1 MSDEKKGKKG
11 MATFGVICFGQM
23 ISIFGSAMTQF
34 GLMIW
39 AWDQTGQATA
49 LALIGFFAFA
59 PQILMAPIAGA
70 LVDRWNRKTTI
81 ILSDLAA
88 GMGTVAALIL
98 YSSGMLEIW
107 HLYIIAAVVGA
118 FGSFQFPAYSAA
130 ITMLVDKSN
139 YERATAIWG
148 LAFAVGGGILGP
160 AMAVL
165 MLTLVG
171 ISGVLT
177 FDIVTFTFAIGLML
191 LIKIPEPER
200 AKDIGRGIKGLFK
213 DAGYGFKYIFK
224 RKPLLGLQLT
234 YFSSNFFGNMSMILL
249 APMILAVT
257 ASNEMTLATIMAGL
271 GAGSLT
277 GGIILALWGGSKTH
291 KIIVIMTGIVFEG
304 VCQIFFGLSTT
315 VIMWTTIAFILAMS
329 GPFVFGSSQAIWQR
343 KVPANRQGRVFA
355 ARGVIAMSAGAFG
368 MVLAGPLADL
378 IFEPGMMEGGNL
390 AMTFGWL
397 LGTGPGTGIKL
408 IMILCG
414 IGSAIT
420 AMVALSIH
428 RIRNVETLVLDAD
441 EPEAILEVYKDDIMM
456 AYKARKITK
465 DEMQSLYKKKKEK
478 VYLGVSKD
486 EPKEESD

>member
-1 MSDEKKGKKG
+1 MTSEEKGRKG

-34 GLMIW
+34 ALMIW
-39 AWDQTGQATA
+39 AWQQTGQATS
-49 LALIGFFAFA
+49 LALIGFFGFA
-59 PQILMAPIAGA
+59 PALIMAPIAGA

-88 GMGTVAALIL
+88 GMGTVAGLIL

-107 HLYIIAAVVGA
+107 HLYVIAAGVGA

-130 ITMLVDKSN
+130 ITMLVEKEN

-160 AMAVL
+160 AMAVFL
-165 MLTLVG
+165 LALVG

-177 FDIVTFTFAIGLML
+177 FDIVTFTFAIGLIL
-191 LIKIPEPER
+191 FIKIPEPER
-200 AKDIGRGIKGLFK
+200 AKDIGKGIKGLFK

-224 RKPLLGLQLT
+224 RKSLLGLQLT
-234 YFSSNFFGNMSMILL
+234 YFTSNFFGNMSMILL

-257 ASNEMTLATIMAGL
+257 ASNEATLATIMVGM
-271 GAGSLT
+271 GAGSIV
-277 GGIILALWGGSKTH
+277 GGIVLTFWGGSKTN
-291 KIIVIMTGIVFEG
+291 KILVIMSGIVIEGICQVFFSLG
-304 VCQIFFGLSTT
+304 TS

-343 KVPANRQGRVFA
+343 KVPPNRQGRVFA
-355 ARGVIAMSAGAFG
+355 ARGVIAMSAGAIG
-368 MVLAGPLADL
+368 MVLAGPFADL

-390 AMTFGWL
+390 ALTFGWL

-408 IMILCG
+408 IMLLCG
-414 IGSAIT
+414 IGSAMT
-420 AMVALSIH
+420 ALVALSIP

-441 EPEAILEVYKDDIMM
+441 EPEAIMEIYKDDLMR
-456 AYKARKITK
+456 AYKARKISK
-465 DEMQSLYKKKKEK
+465 DELESLYKKKKEK
-478 VYLGVSKD
+478 VY
-486 EPKEESD
+486 